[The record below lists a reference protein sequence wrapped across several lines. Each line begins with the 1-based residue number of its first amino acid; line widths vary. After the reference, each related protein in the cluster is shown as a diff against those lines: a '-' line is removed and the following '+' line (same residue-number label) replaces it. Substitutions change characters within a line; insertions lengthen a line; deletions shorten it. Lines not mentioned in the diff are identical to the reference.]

1 MTYST
6 GVHCTVF
13 IMVSSMERKRKLNCM
28 SQSQM
33 ILENVSSSVNDCSYH
48 SDKHVVFKFCLE
60 CLKRLKIMY
69 KILKLFLMEFF
80 WNTKSNIWIVLI
92 DIQQL
97 QYWRA
102 FEMKLWNAMEYM
114 RIGECIDSRQRPGKQ
129 IWEWNML
136 NKIWLISGLCY
147 KYCLEEIWEGE
158 QLGIEEGASAATGRR
173 RGSSWKELF

>member
-1 MTYST
+1 
-6 GVHCTVF
+6 
-13 IMVSSMERKRKLNCM
+13 
-28 SQSQM
+28 
-33 ILENVSSSVNDCSYH
+33 
-48 SDKHVVFKFCLE
+48 
-60 CLKRLKIMY
+60 MY
-69 KILKLFLMEFF
+69 KILKQFLMEFF

-92 DIQQL
+92 DIRQL

-114 RIGECIDSRQRPGKQ
+114 EIGECIDSQQRSGKQ

-158 QLGIEEGASAATGRR
+158 QLGQMQQQGGDEAAAEKNCFDSEGPGPFFNCIVWQNEEVSYFF
-173 RGSSWKELF
+173 KQIC